1 MEHELN
7 SLTVGH
13 TKNINGHVVTRWS
26 ENSFEVGTWG
36 RETMTLAQTLAFLA
50 GYDARSEGKDTL
62 WNPFEYLYHKAEHD
76 SWRAGWLRHQQQVAA

>member
-26 ENSFEVGTWG
+26 ENSFEVDTWG
-36 RETMTLAQTLAFLA
+36 RKTVTFGQALAAVTGSGLPFCGGPGSGKSWFPETYKGVRASA
-50 GYDARSEGKDTL
+50 G
-62 WNPFEYLYHKAEHD
+62 H
-76 SWRAGWLRHQQQVAA
+76 